1 MKYANLILPSHKLCF
16 VVALA
21 AGMIAVP
28 MPTMAEQAVQ
38 NIQQAGVVK
47 GQVTD
52 KNGDAVIGATVK
64 VKNAQTGTVT
74 DFNGNFSLSVQKA
87 GTLVVSYIGYLAK
100 EVAFNPGQ
108 TLNISI
114 EEDATALDEVV
125 VVGYGVQ
132 KKSDVTGSV
141 TSINKDRLS
150 KLPVTNVLQAVQGAA
165 AGVIN
170 KDRLSKLP
178 VTNVLQAVQGAAAG
192 VTISQGS
199 SIPGDA
205 PSALV
210 RGRNS
215 INAGT
220 GPYIVVDGIPISK
233 SGGSLNDINPSD
245 IESMEILKDA
255 SATAIYGTNGANGV
269 ILITTKHGKDG
280 KPSVSYNGYIGIE
293 DFAHK
298 MDFCNGSQI
307 TQRYKDYVA
316 QNPGET
322 MYNDFVKN
330 QNEAEAQAA
339 GRETD
344 WLYDM
349 VSQTG
354 IIQDHNVTVNGGA
367 EKIKYFISGDY
378 MSQKGVLK
386 GFNYKRYSL
395 RMNIDA
401 DVTDYLKIGTN
412 SYIVSHNRD
421 GGRVNFLMAEAMSP
435 YGKVY
440 EDNGSYCIYPMYT
453 ESLFFNPMRDVN
465 QDHERRQWN
474 INLNGYADIN
484 FGNIWK
490 PLDGLR
496 YKFNFGYSFVPRR
509 ENYYNGAEQN
519 DLNGYGYIF
528 NAETQ
533 SYTAENIL
541 TYAKDFGKHHFD
553 LTALYASSRK
563 KYHDNTAA
571 ASKFINDELLWHNLG
586 GGGTQTAKSYTD
598 LYTTV
603 SQMGRLNYSY
613 DSRYLFTFTV
623 RRDGSSVFGED
634 NKYGT
639 FPSVALGW
647 NIANEKFMEKTQ
659 GWLNN
664 LKLRLSYGKAGN
676 EAIGVYETLA
686 KMSNAA
692 ITMDGQSATALY
704 PSSRM
709 GNSGLGWETT
719 KTFNI
724 GIDFGLLNNRIN
736 GNIDFYTSTTT
747 DLLLQ
752 RNLPKIS
759 GYSNVYMNMGKTAN
773 KGLEVTINS
782 KNIVTKDF
790 TWGTNL
796 VWSWNKNEIKDLY
809 GDEKSDIG
817 NRWFIG
823 EPISV
828 IYDYEMVGI
837 WQKDEIERGDH
848 LKWDPQA
855 QPGDV
860 KLRDVNGDGKIDP
873 NDDKTIQ
880 GQTTPKWI
888 GGLTNTFTYKNLS
901 LSIFIQTVQGL
912 KRNNSLLAMASD
924 EMGRRNSTTEIGYWT
939 ESNPSNEYRS
949 LSKTSNRWGYGFPC
963 DASFTRI
970 KDITLSYQFP
980 AQITNALRISALT
993 VYASARNLA
1002 TFTSWKGWDPES
1014 DITQR
1019 GWGGYENNY
1028 PMTKS
1033 YVFGLNVTF

>member
-1 MKYANLILPSHKLCF
+1 MKYAKLTLPSKKLCF
-16 VVALA
+16 AMALA
-21 AGMIAVP
+21 AGIMAFP
-28 MPTMAEQAVQ
+28 LPTMAEQTIQ
-38 NIQQAGVVK
+38 NVQQAGVVK

-52 KNGDAVIGATVK
+52 KNGDGVIGATVK
-64 VKNAQTGTVT
+64 VKDAATGTVT
-74 DFNGNFSLSVQKA
+74 DFDGNFSLNVQKA
-87 GTLVVSYIGYLAK
+87 GTLVVSYIGYLTK

-108 TLNISI
+108 TLNITI
-114 EEDATALDEVV
+114 EEDATALEEVV

-141 TSINKDRLS
+141 TS
-150 KLPVTNVLQAVQGAA
+150 
-165 AGVIN
+165 IN

-233 SGGSLNDINPSD
+233 SGGSLNDINPGD

-269 ILITTKHGKDG
+269 ILITTKHGKEG
-280 KPSVSYNGYIGIE
+280 KPSVSYNGYIGFE
-293 DFAHK
+293 DFAK
-298 MDFCNGSQI
+298 KLDFCNGAQI

-330 QNEAEAQAA
+330 QNEAANQAA
-339 GRETD
+339 GIETD
-344 WLYDM
+344 WIYDM

-440 EDNGSYCIYPMYT
+440 EDDGSYCIYPMYT
-453 ESLFFNPMRDVN
+453 ESLFFNPMRDIN

-474 INLNGYADIN
+474 INLNAYADVD

-490 PLDGLR
+490 PLAGLR
-496 YKFNFGYSFVPRR
+496 YKFNFGYSFVPKR

-533 SYTAENIL
+533 SFTSENIL

-623 RRDGSSVFGED
+623 RRDGSSVFGAD

-647 NIANEKFMEKTQ
+647 NIANEKFMEKVE
-659 GWLNN
+659 WLNN

-692 ITMDGQSATALY
+692 LTMDGQSATALY

-709 GNSGLGWETT
+709 GNSSLGWETT

-724 GIDFGLLNNRIN
+724 GIDFGILNNRIN

-773 KGLEVTINS
+773 KGLEITINS

-963 DASFTRI
+963 DASYTRI
-970 KDITLSYQFP
+970 KDVTLSYQFP
-980 AQITNALRISALT
+980 AQITNMLHLSALT
-993 VYASARNLA
+993 IYASARNLA

>member
-1 MKYANLILPSHKLCF
+1 MKYAKLTLPSKKLCF
-16 VVALA
+16 VMALA
-21 AGMIAVP
+21 AGMVAFP
-28 MPTMAEQAVQ
+28 LPTMAEQAVQ
-38 NIQQAGVVK
+38 NVQQAGVVK

-64 VKNAQTGTVT
+64 VKDAQTGTVT

-87 GTLVVSYIGYLAK
+87 GSIVVSYIGYLTK
-100 EVAFNPGQ
+100 EVAFTPGQ
-108 TLNISI
+108 SLNITI

-141 TSINKDRLS
+141 TS
-150 KLPVTNVLQAVQGAA
+150 
-165 AGVIN
+165 IN

-233 SGGSLNDINPSD
+233 SGGSLNDINPGD

-280 KPSVSYNGYIGIE
+280 KPSVSYNGYIGFE
-293 DFAHK
+293 NFAKK
-298 MDFCNGSQI
+298 MDFCNGAQI

-322 MYNDFVKN
+322 MYNDYVKN
-330 QNEAEAQAA
+330 QNEADAQAA
-339 GRETD
+339 GKETD

-367 EKIKYFISGDY
+367 DKIKYFISGDY

-440 EDNGSYCIYPMYT
+440 EDDGSYCIYPMYT

-465 QDHERRQWN
+465 QDHERLQWN
-474 INLNGYADIN
+474 INLNAYADIN

-490 PLDGLR
+490 PLEGLS

-519 DLNGYGYIF
+519 DQNGYGYIF

-533 SYTAENIL
+533 SRTVENIL
-541 TYAKDFGKHHFD
+541 TYAKDIKKHHFD
-553 LTALYASSRK
+553 ITLLYASSRK
-563 KYHDNTAA
+563 KYHDNTATGA
-571 ASKFINDELLWHNLG
+571 KFINDELLWHNLG
-586 GGGTQTAKSYTD
+586 GGATQTAKSYTD
-598 LYTTV
+598 LYKTV

-623 RRDGSSVFGED
+623 RRDGSSVFGSD

-639 FPSVALGW
+639 FPSIALGW
-647 NIANEKFMEKTQ
+647 NIANEKFMEKVD
-659 GWLNN
+659 WLNN

-692 ITMDGQSATALY
+692 LTMDGQSATALY

-724 GIDFGLLNNRIN
+724 GIDFGILNNRIN

-759 GYSNVYMNMGKTAN
+759 GYSNVYMNMGETAN
-773 KGLEVTINS
+773 KGLEITINS

-790 TWGTNL
+790 TWGTSL

-809 GDEKSDIG
+809 GDKQDDLG

-828 IYDYEMVGI
+828 IYDYVMEGI

-848 LKWDPQA
+848 LNHDPQA

-860 KLRDVNGDGKIDP
+860 KLADLDGDGKITP
-873 NDDKTIQ
+873 EGDKKIQ

-888 GGLTNTFTYKNLS
+888 GGMTNTFTYKNLS

-912 KRNNSLLAMASD
+912 KRDNSLLAMASD

-939 ESNPSNEYRS
+939 ESNPTNEYRS
-949 LSKTSNRWGYGFPC
+949 LSKTSNRWGYGFPRS
-963 DASFTRI
+963 AAFTRI

-980 AQITNALRISALT
+980 AQICNMLHLNALT
-993 VYASARNLA
+993 VYASGRNLF
-1002 TFTSWKGWDPES
+1002 TFTDWKGWDPES

-1019 GWGGYENNY
+1019 GWRDYENNY

-1033 YVFGLNVTF
+1033 MVFGLNVTF

>member
-1 MKYANLILPSHKLCF
+1 MKYAKLTLPSKKLCF
-16 VVALA
+16 VMALA
-21 AGMIAVP
+21 AGMGSFP
-28 MPTMAEQAVQ
+28 LPTMAEQTVQ
-38 NIQQAGVVK
+38 NIQQTGVVK

-52 KNGDAVIGATVK
+52 KNGDPVIGATVK
-64 VKNAQTGTVT
+64 VKNAQAGTVT
-74 DFNGNFSLSVQKA
+74 DYDGNFVLNVHNP
-87 GTLVVSYIGYLAK
+87 GTLVITYIGYLTK
-100 EVAFNPGQ
+100 EVTFNLGQ
-108 TLNISI
+108 TLNITI

-141 TSINKDRLS
+141 TS
-150 KLPVTNVLQAVQGAA
+150 
-165 AGVIN
+165 IN

-233 SGGSLNDINPSD
+233 SGGSLNDINPAD

-280 KPSVSYNGYIGIE
+280 KPTVSYNGYVGFE
-293 DFAHK
+293 DFAKK
-298 MDFCNGSQI
+298 MDFCNGAQI

-322 MYNDFVKN
+322 MYNDYVKN
-330 QNEAEAQAA
+330 QNEAAAQAA
-339 GRETD
+339 GQETD
-344 WLYDM
+344 WIYDM

-367 EKIKYFISGDY
+367 ERIKYFISGDY

-386 GFNYKRYSL
+386 GFNYKRYSM
-395 RMNIDA
+395 RMNVDA
-401 DVTDYLKIGTN
+401 DVTNYLKIGTN

-435 YGKVY
+435 YGQVY
-440 EDNGSYCIYPMYT
+440 NEDGSYCIYPMYT

-474 INLNGYADIN
+474 INLNAYAEMD

-490 PLDGLR
+490 PLAGLR

-519 DLNGYGYIF
+519 DQNGYGYIF

-533 SYTAENIL
+533 SRTVENIL
-541 TYAKDFGKHHFD
+541 TYAKDIQKHHFD
-553 LTALYASSRK
+553 ITLLYASSRK
-563 KYHDNTAA
+563 KYHDNTATGA
-571 ASKFINDELLWHNLG
+571 KFINDELSWHNLG

-598 LYTTV
+598 LYKTV

-623 RRDGSSVFGED
+623 RRDGSSVFGDD
-634 NKYGT
+634 NKYGV

-659 GWLNN
+659 SWLNN

-686 KMSNAA
+686 KMSNNAL
-692 ITMDGQSATALY
+692 TMDGQSATALN

-724 GIDFGLLNNRIN
+724 GLDFGFLNNRIN

-790 TWGTNL
+790 TWGTSL

-809 GDEKSDIG
+809 GDQKDDLG

-823 EPISV
+823 QPISV
-828 IYDYEMVGI
+828 IYDYVMEGI
-837 WQKDEIERGDH
+837 WQKDEIDRGDH
-848 LKWDPQA
+848 LKQDPQA

-860 KLRDVNGDGKIDP
+860 KLADLDGDGKITP
-873 NDDKTIQ
+873 EGDKKIQ

-888 GGLTNTFTYKNLS
+888 GGLTNTFTYKNLT

-939 ESNPSNEYRS
+939 EANPSNEYRS
-949 LSKTSNRWGYGFPC
+949 LSKTSNRWGYGFPRS
-963 DASFTRI
+963 AAFTRV

-980 AQITNALRISALT
+980 AQICNMLHLNALT
-993 VYASARNLA
+993 VYASGRNLW

-1033 YVFGLNVTF
+1033 MVFGLNVTF

>member
-1 MKYANLILPSHKLCF
+1 MKYANLTLPSMKLCF
-16 VVALA
+16 AMALA
-21 AGMIAVP
+21 AGLTACP
-28 MPTMAEQAVQ
+28 LPTMAEQALLNV
-38 NIQQAGVVK
+38 QQAGVVK

-52 KNGDAVIGATVK
+52 KNGDPVIGATVK
-64 VKNAQTGTVT
+64 LKDAQTGTVT
-74 DFNGNFSLSVQKA
+74 DFNGNFSLNVQRA
-87 GTLVVSYIGYLAK
+87 GTLVVSYIGYLTK
-100 EVAFNPGQ
+100 EVSFTPGQ
-108 TLNISI
+108 SLSISI
-114 EEDATALDEVV
+114 EEDATALEEVV

-141 TSINKDRLS
+141 TS
-150 KLPVTNVLQAVQGAA
+150 
-165 AGVIN
+165 IN

-233 SGGSLNDINPSD
+233 SGGSLNDINPGD

-280 KPSVSYNGYIGIE
+280 KPSVSYNGYVGFE
-293 DFAHK
+293 NFAHK
-298 MDFCNGSQI
+298 MDYCNGAQI

-330 QNEAEAQAA
+330 QGEAAAQAA
-339 GRETD
+339 GQETD
-344 WLYDM
+344 WLYDL

-354 IIQDHNVTVNGGA
+354 IIHDHNVTVNGGA
-367 EKIKYFISGDY
+367 ERVKYFISGDY
-378 MSQKGVLK
+378 MDQKGVLK

-421 GGRVNFLMAEAMSP
+421 GGRVNFMMAEAMSP
-435 YGKVY
+435 YGQVY
-440 EDNGSYCIYPMYT
+440 NEDGSYCIYPMAS
-453 ESLFFNPMRDVN
+453 ENLFFNPMRDVN

-474 INLNGYADIN
+474 INLNAYADLD
-484 FGNIWK
+484 FGGIWK
-490 PLDGLR
+490 PLEGLH
-496 YKFNFGYSFVPRR
+496 YKFNFGYSFVPKR

-519 DLNGYGYIF
+519 ELNGYGYIF

-533 SYTAENIL
+533 SRTVENIVS
-541 TYAKDFGKHHFD
+541 YARDIRKHHFD
-553 LTALYASSRK
+553 ITLLYASSRK
-563 KYHDNTAA
+563 KYHDNTATGA
-571 ASKFINDELLWHNLG
+571 KFINDELLWHNLG
-586 GGGTQTAKSYTD
+586 GGATQTSKSYTD
-598 LYTTV
+598 LYKTV
-603 SQMGRLNYSY
+603 SQMGRLNYSF

-623 RRDGSSVFGED
+623 RRDGSSVFGSD

-639 FPSVALGW
+639 FPSVAIGW
-647 NIANEKFMEKTQ
+647 NIANEKFMEKAE
-659 GWLNN
+659 WLNN

-686 KMSNAA
+686 KMTNAA
-692 ITMDGQSATALY
+692 ITMDGASATALY

-724 GIDFGLLNNRIN
+724 GIDFGVLNNRIN

-752 RNLPKIS
+752 RNLPKVS

-773 KGLEVTINS
+773 KGLEITINS
-782 KNIVTKDF
+782 KNIVTKNF

-809 GDEKSDIG
+809 GDQQSDIG

-828 IYDYEMVGI
+828 IYDYEMEGI
-837 WQKDEIERGDH
+837 WQQSEIDAGLH
-848 LKWDPQA
+848 LKQDPQA
-855 QPGDV
+855 QAGDV
-860 KLRDVNGDGKIDP
+860 KLRDINGDGKIDP

-888 GGLTNTFTYKNLS
+888 GGMTNTFTYKNLT

-912 KRNNSLLAMASD
+912 KRNNSLLSTASD
-924 EMGRRNSTTEIGYWT
+924 EMGRRNSPTEVEYWSAT
-939 ESNPSNEYRS
+939 NPSNEFRS
-949 LSKTSNRWGYGFPC
+949 LSKTSNRWGYGFPR

-970 KDITLSYQFP
+970 KDVTLSYQFP
-980 AQITNALRISALT
+980 TQVTNALRISALT

-1002 TFTSWKGWDPES
+1002 TFTSWIGWDPEA
-1014 DITQR
+1014 DISGR
-1019 GWGGYENNY
+1019 GWSGYENNY

>member
-1 MKYANLILPSHKLCF
+1 MKYAKLTLPSKKLCF
-16 VVALA
+16 VMALA
-21 AGMIAVP
+21 AGMVAFP
-28 MPTMAEQAVQ
+28 LPTMAEQAVQ
-38 NIQQAGVVK
+38 NVQQAGVVK

-64 VKNAQTGTVT
+64 VKDAQTGTVT

-87 GTLVVSYIGYLAK
+87 GSIVVSYIGYLTK
-100 EVAFNPGQ
+100 EVAFTPGQ
-108 TLNISI
+108 SLNITI

-141 TSINKDRLS
+141 TS
-150 KLPVTNVLQAVQGAA
+150 
-165 AGVIN
+165 IN

-440 EDNGSYCIYPMYT
+440 EDDGSYCIYPMYT

-474 INLNGYADIN
+474 INLNAYADIN

-490 PLDGLR
+490 PLEGLS

-519 DLNGYGYIF
+519 DQNGYGYIF

-533 SYTAENIL
+533 SRTVENIL
-541 TYAKDFGKHHFD
+541 TYAKDIKKHHFD
-553 LTALYASSRK
+553 ITLLYASSRK
-563 KYHDNTAA
+563 KYHDNTATGA
-571 ASKFINDELLWHNLG
+571 KFINDELLWHNLG
-586 GGGTQTAKSYTD
+586 GGATQTAKSYTD
-598 LYTTV
+598 LYKTV

-623 RRDGSSVFGED
+623 RRDGSSVFGSD

-639 FPSVALGW
+639 FPSIALGW
-647 NIANEKFMEKTQ
+647 NIANEKFMEKVD
-659 GWLNN
+659 WLNN

-692 ITMDGQSATALY
+692 LTMDGQSATALY

-724 GIDFGLLNNRIN
+724 GIDFGILNNRIN
-736 GNIDFYTSTTT
+736 GNIDFYTSKTT

-759 GYSNVYMNMGKTAN
+759 GYSNVYMNMGETAN
-773 KGLEVTINS
+773 KGLEITINS

-790 TWGTNL
+790 TWGTSL

-809 GDEKSDIG
+809 GDKQDDLG

-828 IYDYEMVGI
+828 IYDYVMEGI

-848 LKWDPQA
+848 LNHDPQA

-860 KLRDVNGDGKIDP
+860 KLADLNGDGKITP
-873 NDDKTIQ
+873 EGDKKIQ

-888 GGLTNTFTYKNLS
+888 GGMTNTFTYKNLS

-912 KRNNSLLAMASD
+912 KRDNSLLAMASD

-939 ESNPSNEYRS
+939 ESNPTNEYRS
-949 LSKTSNRWGYGFPC
+949 LSKTSNRWGYGFPRS
-963 DASFTRI
+963 AAFTRI

-980 AQITNALRISALT
+980 AQICNMLHLNALT
-993 VYASARNLA
+993 VYASGRNLF
-1002 TFTSWKGWDPES
+1002 TFTDWKGWDPES

-1019 GWGGYENNY
+1019 GWRDYENNY

-1033 YVFGLNVTF
+1033 MVFGLNVTF

>member
-1 MKYANLILPSHKLCF
+1 MKNVHLSLPSKKLCF
-16 VVALA
+16 AMALA
-21 AGMIAVP
+21 AGIMAFP
-28 MPTMAEQAVQ
+28 LPTMAEQAVQ
-38 NIQQAGVVK
+38 NVQQTGVVK

-52 KNGDAVIGATVK
+52 KNGDGVIGATVK
-64 VKNAQTGTVT
+64 VKDAATGTVT
-74 DFNGNFSLSVQKA
+74 DYDGNFSLNVQKA
-87 GTLVVSYIGYLAK
+87 GTLVVSYIGYLTK
-100 EVAFNPGQ
+100 EVAFTPGQ

-165 AGVIN
+165 AGV
-170 KDRLSKLP
+170 
-178 VTNVLQAVQGAAAG
+178 
-192 VTISQGS
+192 TITQGS

-233 SGGSLNDINPSD
+233 SGGSLNDINPGD

-280 KPSVSYNGYIGIE
+280 KPSVSYNGYIGFE
-293 DFAHK
+293 NFAHK
-298 MDFCNGSQI
+298 MDYCNGAQI

-349 VSQTG
+349 ISQTG

-367 EKIKYFISGDY
+367 EKVKYFISGDY

-401 DVTDYLKIGTN
+401 DVTDYLRIGTN

-421 GGRVNFLMAEAMSP
+421 GGRVNFMMAEAMSP

-440 EDNGSYCIYPMYT
+440 EDDGSYCIYPMYT
-453 ESLFFNPMRDVN
+453 ESLFFNPMRDIN

-474 INLNGYADIN
+474 INLNAYAELN

-490 PLDGLR
+490 PLSGLT
-496 YKFNFGYSFVPRR
+496 YKFNFGYSFVPKR

-519 DLNGYGYIF
+519 DPNGYGYIF

-533 SYTAENIL
+533 SRTVENIL
-541 TYAKDFGKHHFD
+541 TYAKDIQKHHFD
-553 LTALYASSRK
+553 ITLLYASSRK
-563 KYHDNTAA
+563 KYHDNTATGA
-571 ASKFINDELLWHNLG
+571 KFINDELLWHNLG

-598 LYTTV
+598 LYKTV

-623 RRDGSSVFGED
+623 RRDGSSVFGSD

-639 FPSVALGW
+639 FPSIALGW
-647 NIANEKFMEKTQ
+647 NIANEKFMEKAD
-659 GWLNN
+659 WLNN

-692 ITMDGQSATALY
+692 LTMDGQSNTALY

-724 GIDFGLLNNRIN
+724 GIDFGFLNNRIN

-752 RNLPKIS
+752 RNLPKVS

-773 KGLEVTINS
+773 KGLEITINS

-837 WQKDEIERGDH
+837 WQKEEIDRGDH

-912 KRNNSLLAMASD
+912 KRNNSLLGTASD
-924 EMGRRNSTTEIGYWT
+924 EMGRRNSPTEIGYWS
-939 ESNPSNEYRS
+939 ESNPSNEFRS

-970 KDITLSYQFP
+970 KDVTLSYQFP
-980 AQITNALRISALT
+980 AQIINALRISALT

-1002 TFTSWKGWDPES
+1002 TFTSWKGWDPEA

>member
-1 MKYANLILPSHKLCF
+1 MKYAKLTLPTRKLCF
-16 VVALA
+16 VMALA
-21 AGMIAVP
+21 AGMVAFP
-28 MPTMAEQAVQ
+28 LPTMAEQAVQ
-38 NIQQAGVVK
+38 DVQQAGVVK

-52 KNGDAVIGATVK
+52 KNGEGVIGATVK
-64 VKNAQTGTVT
+64 VKDAATGTVT
-74 DFNGNFSLSVQKA
+74 DYDGNFTLNVQKA
-87 GTLVVSYIGYLAK
+87 GTLVVSYIGYLTK
-100 EVAFNPGQ
+100 EVAFTPDQ

-141 TSINKDRLS
+141 TSINKE
-150 KLPVTNVLQAVQGAA
+150 
-165 AGVIN
+165 
-170 KDRLSKLP
+170 RLSKLP

-220 GPYIVVDGIPISK
+220 GPYIVVDGVPISK
-233 SGGSLNDINPSD
+233 SGGSLNDINPGD

-280 KPSVSYNGYIGIE
+280 KPSVSYNGYLGVE

-298 MDFCNGSQI
+298 MDYCNGAQI

-401 DVTDYLKIGTN
+401 DVTDYLRIGTN

-421 GGRVNFLMAEAMSP
+421 GGRVNFMMAEAMSP

-440 EDNGSYCIYPMYT
+440 EDDGSYCIYPMYT
-453 ESLFFNPMRDVN
+453 ESLFFNPLRDIN

-474 INLNGYADIN
+474 INLNAYAELN

-490 PLDGLR
+490 PLTGLT
-496 YKFNFGYSFVPRR
+496 YKFNFGYSFVPKR

-519 DLNGYGYIF
+519 DPNGYGYIF

-533 SYTAENIL
+533 SRTVENIL
-541 TYAKDFGKHHFD
+541 TYAKDIQKHHFD
-553 LTALYASSRK
+553 ITLLYASSRK
-563 KYHDNTAA
+563 KYHDNTATGA
-571 ASKFINDELLWHNLG
+571 KFINDELLWHNLG

-623 RRDGSSVFGED
+623 RRDGSSVFGSD

-647 NIANEKFMEKTQ
+647 NIANEKFMEKAD
-659 GWLNN
+659 WLNN

-692 ITMDGQSATALY
+692 LTMDGQSATALY

-724 GIDFGLLNNRIN
+724 GIDFGFLNNRIN

-773 KGLEVTINS
+773 KGLEITINS

-817 NRWFIG
+817 NHWFIG

-912 KRNNSLLAMASD
+912 KRNNSLLGTASD
-924 EMGRRNSTTEIGYWT
+924 EMGRRNSPTEIGYWS
-939 ESNPSNEYRS
+939 ESNPSNEFRS

-970 KDITLSYQFP
+970 KDVTLSYQFP
-980 AQITNALRISALT
+980 AQIVNALHISALT

-1002 TFTSWKGWDPES
+1002 TFTSWKGWDPEA

>member
-1 MKYANLILPSHKLCF
+1 
-16 VVALA
+16 
-21 AGMIAVP
+21 
-28 MPTMAEQAVQ
+28 
-38 NIQQAGVVK
+38 
-47 GQVTD
+47 
-52 KNGDAVIGATVK
+52 
-64 VKNAQTGTVT
+64 
-74 DFNGNFSLSVQKA
+74 VQKA
-87 GTLVVSYIGYLAK
+87 GTLVVSYNGYLTK
-100 EVAFNPGQ
+100 EIAFTPGQ
-108 TLNISI
+108 TLNITI
-114 EEDATALDEVV
+114 EEDATAHDEVV

-141 TSINKDRLS
+141 TS
-150 KLPVTNVLQAVQGAA
+150 
-165 AGVIN
+165 IN

-233 SGGSLNDINPSD
+233 SGGSLNDINPGD

-269 ILITTKHGKDG
+269 ILITTKHGKEG
-280 KPSVSYNGYIGIE
+280 KPSVSYNGYIGFE
-293 DFAHK
+293 NFAHK
-298 MDFCNGSQI
+298 MDYCNGAQI

-401 DVTDYLKIGTN
+401 DVTNYLKIGTN

-421 GGRVNFLMAEAMSP
+421 GGRVNFMMAEAMSP

-440 EDNGSYCIYPMYT
+440 EDDGSYCIYPMYT
-453 ESLFFNPMRDVN
+453 ESLFFNPMRDIN

-474 INLNGYADIN
+474 INLNAYAELN

-490 PLDGLR
+490 PLTGLT
-496 YKFNFGYSFVPRR
+496 YKFNFGYSFVPKR

-519 DLNGYGYIF
+519 DPNGYGYIF

-533 SYTAENIL
+533 SRTVENIL
-541 TYAKDFGKHHFD
+541 TYAKDIQKHHFD
-553 LTALYASSRK
+553 ITLLYASSRK
-563 KYHDNTAA
+563 KYHDNTATGA
-571 ASKFINDELLWHNLG
+571 KFINDELLWHNLG

-598 LYTTV
+598 LYKTV

-623 RRDGSSVFGED
+623 RRDGSSVFGAD

-639 FPSVALGW
+639 FPSIALGW
-647 NIANEKFMEKTQ
+647 NIANEKFMEKAD
-659 GWLNN
+659 WLNN

-692 ITMDGQSATALY
+692 LTMDGQSATALY

-724 GIDFGLLNNRIN
+724 GIDFGFLNNRIN

-752 RNLPKIS
+752 RNLPKVS

-773 KGLEVTINS
+773 KGLEITINS

-848 LKWDPQA
+848 LNWDPQA

-912 KRNNSLLAMASD
+912 KRNNSLLGTASD
-924 EMGRRNSTTEIGYWT
+924 EMGRRNSPTEIGYWS
-939 ESNPSNEYRS
+939 ESNPSNEFRS

-970 KDITLSYQFP
+970 KDVTLSYQFP
-980 AQITNALRISALT
+980 AQIINALRISALT

-1002 TFTSWKGWDPES
+1002 TFTSWKGWDPEA

>member
-1 MKYANLILPSHKLCF
+1 MKLCF
-16 VVALA
+16 AMALA
-21 AGMIAVP
+21 GGIMAFP
-28 MPTMAEQAVQ
+28 LPTMAEQAVQ
-38 NIQQAGVVK
+38 NVQQAGVVK

-52 KNGDAVIGATVK
+52 KNGDGVIGATVK
-64 VKNAQTGTVT
+64 VKDAQAGTVT
-74 DFNGNFSLSVQKA
+74 DYNGNFSLNVQKA
-87 GTLVVSYIGYLAK
+87 GTLVVSYIGYLTK
-100 EVAFNPGQ
+100 EIAFTPGQ
-108 TLNISI
+108 TLNITI

-141 TSINKDRLS
+141 TS
-150 KLPVTNVLQAVQGAA
+150 
-165 AGVIN
+165 IN

-233 SGGSLNDINPSD
+233 SGGSLNDINPGD

-269 ILITTKHGKDG
+269 ILITTKHGKEG
-280 KPSVSYNGYIGIE
+280 KPSVSYNGYIGFE
-293 DFAHK
+293 NFAHK
-298 MDFCNGSQI
+298 MDYCNGAQI

-401 DVTDYLKIGTN
+401 DVTNYLKIGTN

-421 GGRVNFLMAEAMSP
+421 GGRVNFMMAEAMSP

-440 EDNGSYCIYPMYT
+440 EDDGSYCIYPMYT
-453 ESLFFNPMRDVN
+453 ESLFFNPMRDIN

-474 INLNGYADIN
+474 INLNAYAELN

-490 PLDGLR
+490 PLTGLT
-496 YKFNFGYSFVPRR
+496 YKFNFGYSFVPKR

-519 DLNGYGYIF
+519 DPNGYGYIF

-533 SYTAENIL
+533 SRTVENIL
-541 TYAKDFGKHHFD
+541 TYAKDIKKHHFD
-553 LTALYASSRK
+553 ITLLYASSRK
-563 KYHDNTAA
+563 KYHDNTATGA
-571 ASKFINDELLWHNLG
+571 KFINDELLWHNLG

-598 LYTTV
+598 LYKTV

-623 RRDGSSVFGED
+623 RRDGSSVFGAD

-639 FPSVALGW
+639 FPSIALGW
-647 NIANEKFMEKTQ
+647 NIANEKFMEKAD
-659 GWLNN
+659 WLNN

-692 ITMDGQSATALY
+692 LTMDGH
-704 PSSRM
+704 
-709 GNSGLGWETT
+709 GLGWETT

-724 GIDFGLLNNRIN
+724 GIDFGFLNNRIN

-752 RNLPKIS
+752 RNLPKVS

-773 KGLEVTINS
+773 KGLEITINS

-848 LKWDPQA
+848 LNWDPQA

-912 KRNNSLLAMASD
+912 KRNNSLLGTASD
-924 EMGRRNSTTEIGYWT
+924 EMGRRNSPTEIGYWS
-939 ESNPSNEYRS
+939 ESNPSNEFRS

-970 KDITLSYQFP
+970 KDVTLSYQFP
-980 AQITNALRISALT
+980 AQIINALRISALT

-1002 TFTSWKGWDPES
+1002 TFTSWKGWDPEA

>member
-1 MKYANLILPSHKLCF
+1 MKYAKLTLPTRKLCF
-16 VVALA
+16 VMALA
-21 AGMIAVP
+21 AGMVAFP
-28 MPTMAEQAVQ
+28 LPTMAEQAVQ
-38 NIQQAGVVK
+38 DVQQAGVVK

-52 KNGDAVIGATVK
+52 KNGEGVIGATVK
-64 VKNAQTGTVT
+64 VKDAATGTVT
-74 DFNGNFSLSVQKA
+74 DFDGNFTLNVNGA
-87 GTLVVSYIGYLAK
+87 GTLVVSYIGYLTK
-100 EVAFNPGQ
+100 EVPFTVGQ

-141 TSINKDRLS
+141 TSINKE
-150 KLPVTNVLQAVQGAA
+150 
-165 AGVIN
+165 
-170 KDRLSKLP
+170 RLSKLP

-192 VTISQGS
+192 VTITQGS

-220 GPYIVVDGIPISK
+220 GPYIVVDGVPISK
-233 SGGSLNDINPSD
+233 SGGSLNDINPGD

-280 KPSVSYNGYIGIE
+280 KPSVSYNGYLGIE

-298 MDFCNGSQI
+298 MDFCNGAQI

-367 EKIKYFISGDY
+367 DNIKYFISGDY

-401 DVTDYLKIGTN
+401 DVTDYLRIGTN

-421 GGRVNFLMAEAMSP
+421 GGRVNFMMAEAMSP

-440 EDNGSYCIYPMYT
+440 EDDGSYCIYPMYT
-453 ESLFFNPMRDVN
+453 ESLFFNPMRDIN

-474 INLNGYADIN
+474 INLNAYAELN

-490 PLDGLR
+490 PLTGLT
-496 YKFNFGYSFVPRR
+496 YKFNFGYSFVPKR

-519 DLNGYGYIF
+519 DPNGYGYIF

-533 SYTAENIL
+533 SRTVENIL
-541 TYAKDFGKHHFD
+541 TYAKDIQKHHFD
-553 LTALYASSRK
+553 ITLLYASSRK
-563 KYHDNTAA
+563 KYHDNTATGA
-571 ASKFINDELLWHNLG
+571 KFINDELLWHNLG

-623 RRDGSSVFGED
+623 RRDGSSVFGAD

-639 FPSVALGW
+639 FPSIALGW
-647 NIANEKFMEKTQ
+647 NIANEKFMEKAD
-659 GWLNN
+659 WLNN

-692 ITMDGQSATALY
+692 LTMDGQSATALY

-724 GIDFGLLNNRIN
+724 GIDFGFLNNRIN

-752 RNLPKIS
+752 RNLPKVS

-773 KGLEVTINS
+773 KGLEITINS

-912 KRNNSLLAMASD
+912 KRNNSLLGTASD
-924 EMGRRNSTTEIGYWT
+924 EMGRRNSPTEIGYWS
-939 ESNPSNEYRS
+939 ESNPSNEFRS

-970 KDITLSYQFP
+970 KDVTLSYQFP
-980 AQITNALRISALT
+980 AQIINALRISALT

-1002 TFTSWKGWDPES
+1002 TFTSWKGWDPEA

>member
-1 MKYANLILPSHKLCF
+1 MKLCF
-16 VVALA
+16 AMALA
-21 AGMIAVP
+21 AGIMAFP
-28 MPTMAEQAVQ
+28 LPTMAEQAVQ
-38 NIQQAGVVK
+38 NVQQAGVVK

-52 KNGDAVIGATVK
+52 KNGDGVIGATVK
-64 VKNAQTGTVT
+64 VKDAQAGTVT
-74 DFNGNFSLSVQKA
+74 DYNGNFSLNVQKA
-87 GTLVVSYIGYLAK
+87 GTLVVSYIGYLTK
-100 EVAFNPGQ
+100 EIAFTPGQ
-108 TLNISI
+108 TLNITI

-141 TSINKDRLS
+141 TS
-150 KLPVTNVLQAVQGAA
+150 
-165 AGVIN
+165 IN

-233 SGGSLNDINPSD
+233 SGGSLNDINPGD

-269 ILITTKHGKDG
+269 ILITTKHGKEG
-280 KPSVSYNGYIGIE
+280 KPSVSYNGYIGFE
-293 DFAHK
+293 NFAHK
-298 MDFCNGSQI
+298 MDYCNGAQI

-401 DVTDYLKIGTN
+401 DVTNYLKIGTN

-421 GGRVNFLMAEAMSP
+421 GGRVNFMMAEAMSP

-440 EDNGSYCIYPMYT
+440 EDDGSYCIYPMYT
-453 ESLFFNPMRDVN
+453 ESLFFNPMRDIN

-474 INLNGYADIN
+474 INLNAYAELN

-490 PLDGLR
+490 PLTGLT
-496 YKFNFGYSFVPRR
+496 YKFNFGYSFVPKR

-519 DLNGYGYIF
+519 DPNGYGYIF

-533 SYTAENIL
+533 SRTVENIL
-541 TYAKDFGKHHFD
+541 TYAKDIQKHHFD
-553 LTALYASSRK
+553 ITLLYASSRK
-563 KYHDNTAA
+563 KYHDNTATGA
-571 ASKFINDELLWHNLG
+571 KFINDELLWHNLG

-598 LYTTV
+598 LYKTV

-623 RRDGSSVFGED
+623 RRDGSSVFGAD

-639 FPSVALGW
+639 FPSIALGW
-647 NIANEKFMEKTQ
+647 NIANEKFMEKAD
-659 GWLNN
+659 WLNN

-692 ITMDGQSATALY
+692 LTMDGQSATALY

-724 GIDFGLLNNRIN
+724 GIDFGFLNNRIN

-773 KGLEVTINS
+773 KGLEITINS

-912 KRNNSLLAMASD
+912 KRNNSLLGTASD
-924 EMGRRNSTTEIGYWT
+924 EMGRRNSPTEIGYWS
-939 ESNPSNEYRS
+939 ESNPSNEFRS

-970 KDITLSYQFP
+970 KDVTLSYQFP
-980 AQITNALRISALT
+980 AQIINALRISALT

-1002 TFTSWKGWDPES
+1002 TFTSWKGWDPEA

>member
-1 MKYANLILPSHKLCF
+1 MYAKLTLPTRKLCF
-16 VVALA
+16 VMALA
-21 AGMIAVP
+21 AGMMAFP
-28 MPTMAEQAVQ
+28 LPTMAEQAVQ
-38 NIQQAGVVK
+38 NVQQAGVVK

-52 KNGDAVIGATVK
+52 KNGEGVIGATVK
-64 VKNAQTGTVT
+64 VKNAQAGTVT
-74 DFNGNFSLSVQKA
+74 DFDGNFTLNVQSA
-87 GTLVVSYIGYLAK
+87 GTLVVSYIGYLTK
-100 EVAFNPGQ
+100 EVPFTVGQ
-108 TLNISI
+108 TLNISM
-114 EEDATALDEVV
+114 EEDATALEEVV

-141 TSINKDRLS
+141 TSINKE
-150 KLPVTNVLQAVQGAA
+150 
-165 AGVIN
+165 
-170 KDRLSKLP
+170 RLSKLP

-192 VTISQGS
+192 VTITQGS

-233 SGGSLNDINPSD
+233 SGGSLNDINPND

-280 KPSVSYNGYIGIE
+280 KPNISYNGYLGIE
-293 DFAHK
+293 DFAK
-298 MDFCNGSQI
+298 KLDFCNGAEI

-316 QNPGET
+316 QNAGET
-322 MYNDFVKN
+322 MYNDYVKN
-330 QNEAEAQAA
+330 ANEAAAQAA
-339 GRETD
+339 GQETD

-354 IIQDHNVTVNGGA
+354 IIQDHNVTINGGA
-367 EKIKYFISGDY
+367 DRVKYFISGDY
-378 MSQKGVLK
+378 MKQKGVLK
-386 GFNYKRYSL
+386 GFNYQRYSL

-435 YGKVY
+435 YGQVY
-440 EDNGSYCIYPMYT
+440 DEDGSYCQYPMYSET
-453 ESLFFNPMRDVN
+453 LFFNPMQYID

-490 PLDGLR
+490 PLEGLH
-496 YKFNFGYSFVPRR
+496 YKFNFGYSFVPKR
-509 ENYYNGAEQN
+509 ENYYNGEAQFN
-519 DLNGYGYIF
+519 NAGGYGYIK
-528 NAETQ
+528 NEETQ
-533 SYTAENIL
+533 SYTSENIL
-541 TYAKDFGKHHFD
+541 SYAKDLGKNHFD
-553 LTALYASSRK
+553 VTLLYASSRK
-563 KYHDNTAA
+563 KYHRNEATG
-571 ASKFINDELLWHNLG
+571 SKFINDELLWHNLG
-586 GGGTQTAKSYTD
+586 GGSTQTSGSYSD

-623 RRDGSSVFGED
+623 RRDGSSVFGDD
-634 NKYGT
+634 NKYGV

-647 NIANEKFMEKTQ
+647 NITNEKFMEKVD
-659 GWLNN
+659 WLNN

-686 KMSNAA
+686 KMSNSA
-692 ITMDGQSATALY
+692 IAMDGATATALY

-724 GIDFGLLNNRIN
+724 GIDFGILNNRIN
-736 GNIDFYTSTTT
+736 GNIDFYKSTTT

-773 KGLEVTINS
+773 TGLEITINS

-790 TWGTNL
+790 TWGTSL

-809 GDEKSDIG
+809 GDEKDDIG
-817 NRWFIG
+817 NGWFIG

-828 IYDYEMVGI
+828 IYDYEMEGI
-837 WQKDEIERGDH
+837 WQEDEIAAGKH
-848 LKWDPQA
+848 LNQDPQA
-855 QPGDV
+855 QAGDV
-860 KLRDVNGDGKIDP
+860 KLKDINGDGKIDP
-873 NDDKTIQ
+873 NDDKVIQ
-880 GQTTPKWI
+880 GQTTPKWTA
-888 GGLTNTFTYKNLS
+888 GLTNTFSYKGFT
-901 LSIFIQTVQGL
+901 LSIFIQTAQGH
-912 KRNNSLLAMASD
+912 KRSNSLLRMAAD
-924 EMGRRNSTTEIGYWT
+924 EQGRRNSTTEVGYWT
-939 ESNPSNEYRS
+939 PENKSNEYRS
-949 LSKTSNRWGYGFPC
+949 LSKTSNRWGYTFPR
-963 DASFTRI
+963 DASYTRI
-970 KDITLSYQFP
+970 KDVTLSYTFP
-980 AQITNALRISALT
+980 TQITNLLHLSSLT
-993 VYASARNLA
+993 AYVSGRNLY
-1002 TFTSWKGWDPES
+1002 TFTDWKGWDPEA

-1019 GWGGYENNY
+1019 GWSGYENNY

-1033 YVFGLNVTF
+1033 FVFGLNVTF

>member
-1 MKYANLILPSHKLCF
+1 MKYANLILPSRKLCF

-141 TSINKDRLS
+141 TS
-150 KLPVTNVLQAVQGAA
+150 
-165 AGVIN
+165 IN

-401 DVTDYLKIGTN
+401 DVTNYLKIGTN

-421 GGRVNFLMAEAMSP
+421 GGRVNFMMAEAMSP

-440 EDNGSYCIYPMYT
+440 EDDGSYCIYPMYT
-453 ESLFFNPMRDVN
+453 ESLFFNPMRDIN

-474 INLNGYADIN
+474 INLNAYAELN

-490 PLDGLR
+490 PLTGLT
-496 YKFNFGYSFVPRR
+496 YKFNFGYSFVPKR

-519 DLNGYGYIF
+519 DPNGYGYIF

-533 SYTAENIL
+533 SRTVENIL
-541 TYAKDFGKHHFD
+541 TYAKDIQKHHFD
-553 LTALYASSRK
+553 ITLLYASSRK
-563 KYHDNTAA
+563 KYHDNTATGA
-571 ASKFINDELLWHNLG
+571 KFINDELLWHNLG

-598 LYTTV
+598 LYKTV

-623 RRDGSSVFGED
+623 RRDGSSVFGAD

-639 FPSVALGW
+639 FPSIALGW
-647 NIANEKFMEKTQ
+647 NIANEKFMEKAD
-659 GWLNN
+659 WLNN

-692 ITMDGQSATALY
+692 LTMDGQSATALY

-724 GIDFGLLNNRIN
+724 GIDFGFLNNRIN

-752 RNLPKIS
+752 RNLPKVS

-773 KGLEVTINS
+773 KGLEITINS

>member
-1 MKYANLILPSHKLCF
+1 MKYVHLTLPSMKLCF
-16 VVALA
+16 AMALA
-21 AGMIAVP
+21 GGIMAFP
-28 MPTMAEQAVQ
+28 LPTMAEQAVQ
-38 NIQQAGVVK
+38 NVQQAGVVK

-52 KNGDAVIGATVK
+52 KNGDGVIGATVK
-64 VKNAQTGTVT
+64 VKDAQAGTVT
-74 DFNGNFSLSVQKA
+74 DYNGNFSLNVQKA
-87 GTLVVSYIGYLAK
+87 GTLVVSYIGYLTK
-100 EVAFNPGQ
+100 EIAFTPGQ
-108 TLNISI
+108 TLNITI

-141 TSINKDRLS
+141 TS
-150 KLPVTNVLQAVQGAA
+150 
-165 AGVIN
+165 IN

-233 SGGSLNDINPSD
+233 SGGSLNDINPGD

-269 ILITTKHGKDG
+269 ILITTKHGKEG
-280 KPSVSYNGYIGIE
+280 KPSVSYNGYVGFE
-293 DFAHK
+293 TFAHK
-298 MDFCNGSQI
+298 MDFCDGQQI

-330 QNEAEAQAA
+330 QNEADAQAA
-339 GRETD
+339 GHETD

-354 IIQDHNVTVNGGA
+354 IIHDHNVTVNGGA

-386 GFNYKRYSL
+386 GFNYKRYSM

-401 DVTDYLKIGTN
+401 DVTDYLRIGTN

-421 GGRVNFLMAEAMSP
+421 GGRVNFMMAEAMSP

-440 EDNGSYCIYPMYT
+440 EDDGSYCIYPMYT
-453 ESLFFNPMRDVN
+453 ESLFFNPMRDIN

-474 INLNGYADIN
+474 INLNAYAELN

-490 PLDGLR
+490 PLTGLT
-496 YKFNFGYSFVPRR
+496 YKFNFGYSFVPKR

-519 DLNGYGYIF
+519 DPNGYGYIF

-533 SYTAENIL
+533 SRTVENIL
-541 TYAKDFGKHHFD
+541 TYAKDIQKHHFD
-553 LTALYASSRK
+553 ITLLYASSRK
-563 KYHDNTAA
+563 KYHDNTATGA
-571 ASKFINDELLWHNLG
+571 KFINDELLWHNLG

-598 LYTTV
+598 LYKTV

-623 RRDGSSVFGED
+623 RRDGSSVFGAD

-647 NIANEKFMEKTQ
+647 NIANEKFMEKAD
-659 GWLNN
+659 WLNN

-692 ITMDGQSATALY
+692 LTMDGQSATALY

-724 GIDFGLLNNRIN
+724 GIDFGFLNNRIN

-752 RNLPKIS
+752 RNLPKVS

-773 KGLEVTINS
+773 KGLEITINS

-837 WQKDEIERGDH
+837 WQKDEIDRGDH
-848 LKWDPQA
+848 LNWDPQA

-912 KRNNSLLAMASD
+912 KRNNSLLGTASD
-924 EMGRRNSTTEIGYWT
+924 EMGRRNSTTEVGYWT
-939 ESNPSNEYRS
+939 ESNPSNEFRS

-970 KDITLSYQFP
+970 KDVTLSYQFP

-1002 TFTSWKGWDPES
+1002 TFTSWKGWDPEA

>member
-1 MKYANLILPSHKLCF
+1 MKYAKLTLPSKKLCF
-16 VVALA
+16 VMALA
-21 AGMIAVP
+21 AGMVAFP
-28 MPTMAEQAVQ
+28 LPTMAEQAVQ
-38 NIQQAGVVK
+38 NVQQAGVVK

-64 VKNAQTGTVT
+64 VKDAQTGTVT

-87 GTLVVSYIGYLAK
+87 GSIVVSYIGYLTK
-100 EVAFNPGQ
+100 EVAFTPGQ
-108 TLNISI
+108 SLNITI

-141 TSINKDRLS
+141 TS
-150 KLPVTNVLQAVQGAA
+150 
-165 AGVIN
+165 IN

-233 SGGSLNDINPSD
+233 SGGSLNDINPGD

-280 KPSVSYNGYIGIE
+280 KPSVSYNGYIGFE
-293 DFAHK
+293 NFAKK
-298 MDFCNGSQI
+298 MDFCNGAQI

-322 MYNDFVKN
+322 MYNDYVKN
-330 QNEAEAQAA
+330 QNEADAQAA
-339 GRETD
+339 GKETD

-367 EKIKYFISGDY
+367 DKIKYFISGDY

-440 EDNGSYCIYPMYT
+440 EDDGSYCIYPMYT

-474 INLNGYADIN
+474 INLNAYADIN

-490 PLDGLR
+490 PLEGLS

-519 DLNGYGYIF
+519 DQNGYGYIF

-533 SYTAENIL
+533 SRTVENIL
-541 TYAKDFGKHHFD
+541 TYAKDIKKHHFD
-553 LTALYASSRK
+553 ITLLYASSRK
-563 KYHDNTAA
+563 KYHDNTATGA
-571 ASKFINDELLWHNLG
+571 KFINDELLWHNLG
-586 GGGTQTAKSYTD
+586 GGATQTAKSYTD
-598 LYTTV
+598 LYKTV

-623 RRDGSSVFGED
+623 RRDGSSVFGSD

-639 FPSVALGW
+639 FPSIALGW
-647 NIANEKFMEKTQ
+647 NIANEKFMEKVD
-659 GWLNN
+659 WLNN

-692 ITMDGQSATALY
+692 LTMDGQSATALY

-724 GIDFGLLNNRIN
+724 GIDFGILNNRIN
-736 GNIDFYTSTTT
+736 GNIDFYTSKTT

-759 GYSNVYMNMGKTAN
+759 GYSNVYMNMGETAN
-773 KGLEVTINS
+773 KGLEITINS

-790 TWGTNL
+790 TWGTSL

-809 GDEKSDIG
+809 GDKQDDLG

-828 IYDYEMVGI
+828 IYDYVMEGI

-848 LKWDPQA
+848 LNHDPQA

-860 KLRDVNGDGKIDP
+860 KLADLNGDGKITP
-873 NDDKTIQ
+873 EDDKKIQ

-888 GGLTNTFTYKNLS
+888 GGMTNTFTYKNLS

-912 KRNNSLLAMASD
+912 KRDNSLLAMASD

-939 ESNPSNEYRS
+939 ESNPTNEYRS
-949 LSKTSNRWGYGFPC
+949 LSKTSNRWGYGFPRS
-963 DASFTRI
+963 AAFTRI

-980 AQITNALRISALT
+980 AQICNMLHLNALT
-993 VYASARNLA
+993 VYASGRNLF
-1002 TFTSWKGWDPES
+1002 TFTDWKGWDPES

-1033 YVFGLNVTF
+1033 MVFGLNVTF

>member
-1 MKYANLILPSHKLCF
+1 M
-16 VVALA
+16 ALA
-21 AGMIAVP
+21 AGIMAFP
-28 MPTMAEQAVQ
+28 LPTKAEQAVQ
-38 NIQQAGVVK
+38 NVQQAGVVK

-52 KNGDAVIGATVK
+52 KNGDGVIGATVK
-64 VKNAQTGTVT
+64 VKDAVSGTVT
-74 DFNGNFSLSVQKA
+74 DFDGNFSLNVQKA
-87 GTLVVSYIGYLAK
+87 GTLVISYIGYLTK
-100 EVAFNPGQ
+100 EVAFTPGQ
-108 TLNISI
+108 TLDITI

-165 AGVIN
+165 AGV
-170 KDRLSKLP
+170 
-178 VTNVLQAVQGAAAG
+178 
-192 VTISQGS
+192 TITQGS

-233 SGGSLNDINPSD
+233 SGGSLNDINPGD

-280 KPSVSYNGYIGIE
+280 KPSVSYNGYIGFE
-293 DFAHK
+293 NFAHK
-298 MDFCNGSQI
+298 MDYCNGAQI

-349 VSQTG
+349 ISQTG

-367 EKIKYFISGDY
+367 EKVKYFISGDY

-401 DVTDYLKIGTN
+401 DVTDYLRIGTN

-421 GGRVNFLMAEAMSP
+421 GGRVNFMMAEAMSP

-440 EDNGSYCIYPMYT
+440 EDDGSYCIYPMYT
-453 ESLFFNPMRDVN
+453 ESLFFNPMRDIN

-474 INLNGYADIN
+474 INLNAYAELN

-490 PLDGLR
+490 PLSGLT
-496 YKFNFGYSFVPRR
+496 YKFNFGYSFVPKR

-519 DLNGYGYIF
+519 DPNGYGYIF

-533 SYTAENIL
+533 SRTVENIL
-541 TYAKDFGKHHFD
+541 TYAKDIQKHHFD
-553 LTALYASSRK
+553 ITLLYASSRK
-563 KYHDNTAA
+563 KYHDNTATGA
-571 ASKFINDELLWHNLG
+571 KFINDELLWHNLG

-598 LYTTV
+598 LYKTV

-623 RRDGSSVFGED
+623 RRDGSSVFGSD

-639 FPSVALGW
+639 FPSIALGW
-647 NIANEKFMEKTQ
+647 NIANEKFMEKAD
-659 GWLNN
+659 WLNN

-692 ITMDGQSATALY
+692 LTMDGQSNTALY

-724 GIDFGLLNNRIN
+724 GIDFGFLNNRIN

-759 GYSNVYMNMGKTAN
+759 GFSNVYMNMGKTAN
-773 KGLEVTINS
+773 KGLEITINS

-837 WQKDEIERGDH
+837 WQKEEIDRGDH

-912 KRNNSLLAMASD
+912 KRNNSLLGTASD
-924 EMGRRNSTTEIGYWT
+924 EMGRRNSPTEIGYWS
-939 ESNPSNEYRS
+939 ESNPSNEFRS

-970 KDITLSYQFP
+970 KDVTLSYQFP
-980 AQITNALRISALT
+980 AQIINALRISALT

-1002 TFTSWKGWDPES
+1002 TFTSWKGWDPEA

>member
-1 MKYANLILPSHKLCF
+1 MKYAKLTLPSKKLCF
-16 VVALA
+16 AMALA
-21 AGMIAVP
+21 AGMVAFP
-28 MPTMAEQAVQ
+28 LPTMAEQAVQ
-38 NIQQAGVVK
+38 NVQQAGVVK

-64 VKNAQTGTVT
+64 VKDAQTGTVT

-87 GTLVVSYIGYLAK
+87 GTIVVSYIGYLTK
-100 EVAFNPGQ
+100 EVAFTPGQ
-108 TLNISI
+108 SLNITI

-141 TSINKDRLS
+141 TS
-150 KLPVTNVLQAVQGAA
+150 
-165 AGVIN
+165 IN

-233 SGGSLNDINPSD
+233 SGGSLNDINPGD

-280 KPSVSYNGYIGIE
+280 KPSVSYNGYIGFE
-293 DFAHK
+293 DFAKK
-298 MDFCNGSQI
+298 MDFCNGAQI

-322 MYNDFVKN
+322 MYNDYVKN
-330 QNEAEAQAA
+330 QNEADAQAA
-339 GRETD
+339 GKETD

-440 EDNGSYCIYPMYT
+440 EDDGSYCIYPMYT

-474 INLNGYADIN
+474 INLNAYADIN

-490 PLDGLR
+490 PLEGLS

-519 DLNGYGYIF
+519 DQNGYGYIF

-533 SYTAENIL
+533 SRTVENIL
-541 TYAKDFGKHHFD
+541 TYAKDIKKHHFD
-553 LTALYASSRK
+553 ITLLYASSRK
-563 KYHDNTAA
+563 KYHDNTATGA
-571 ASKFINDELLWHNLG
+571 KFINDELLWHNLG
-586 GGGTQTAKSYTD
+586 GGATQTAKSYTD
-598 LYTTV
+598 LYKTV

-623 RRDGSSVFGED
+623 RRDGSSVFGSD

-639 FPSVALGW
+639 FPSIALGW
-647 NIANEKFMEKTQ
+647 NIANEKFMEKVD
-659 GWLNN
+659 WLNN

-692 ITMDGQSATALY
+692 LTMDGQSATALY

-724 GIDFGLLNNRIN
+724 GIDFGILNNRIN
-736 GNIDFYTSTTT
+736 GNIDFYTSKTT

-759 GYSNVYMNMGKTAN
+759 GYSNVYMNMGETAN
-773 KGLEVTINS
+773 KGLEITINS

-790 TWGTNL
+790 TWGTSL

-809 GDEKSDIG
+809 GDKQDDLG

-828 IYDYEMVGI
+828 IYDYVMEGI
-837 WQKDEIERGDH
+837 WQKDEIDRGDH
-848 LKWDPQA
+848 LNHDPQA

-860 KLRDVNGDGKIDP
+860 KLKDLDGDGKITP
-873 NDDKTIQ
+873 EGDKKIQ

-888 GGLTNTFTYKNLS
+888 GGMTNTFTYKNLS

-939 ESNPSNEYRS
+939 ESNPTNEYRS
-949 LSKTSNRWGYGFPC
+949 LSKTSNRWGYGFPRS
-963 DASFTRI
+963 AAFTRI

-980 AQITNALRISALT
+980 AQICNVLHLNALT
-993 VYASARNLA
+993 VYASGRNLF
-1002 TFTSWKGWDPES
+1002 TFTDWKGWDPES

-1033 YVFGLNVTF
+1033 MVFGLNVTF

>member
-1 MKYANLILPSHKLCF
+1 MKYAKLTLPSRKLCF
-16 VVALA
+16 VMALA
-21 AGMIAVP
+21 AGMIAFP
-28 MPTMAEQAVQ
+28 LPTMAEQAVQ
-38 NIQQAGVVK
+38 DVQQAGVVK

-52 KNGDAVIGATVK
+52 KNGEGVIGATVK
-64 VKNAQTGTVT
+64 VKDAQTGTVT
-74 DFNGNFSLSVQKA
+74 DFDGNFTLNVQKA
-87 GTLVVSYIGYLAK
+87 GTLVVSYIGYLTK
-100 EVAFNPGQ
+100 EVAFTPGQ

-141 TSINKDRLS
+141 TS
-150 KLPVTNVLQAVQGAA
+150 
-165 AGVIN
+165 IN

-233 SGGSLNDINPSD
+233 SGGSLNDINPND

-280 KPSVSYNGYIGIE
+280 KPNISYNGYIGIE
-293 DFAHK
+293 DFAK
-298 MDFCNGSQI
+298 KLDFCNGQEI
-307 TQRYKDYVA
+307 TQRYRDYVA
-316 QNPGET
+316 QNAGET
-322 MYNDFVKN
+322 MFNDYVKN
-330 QNEAEAQAA
+330 ANEAEAQAA

-354 IIQDHNVTVNGGA
+354 IIQDHNVTINGGA
-367 EKIKYFISGDY
+367 ERVKYFISGDY
-378 MSQKGVLK
+378 MKQKGVLK
-386 GFNYKRYSL
+386 GFNYQRYSL
-395 RMNIDA
+395 RLNVDA

-440 EDNGSYCIYPMYT
+440 DENGNYEQYPMYSET
-453 ESLFFNPMRDVN
+453 LFFNPMQYID

-474 INLNGYADIN
+474 INLNVYAELD

-490 PLDGLR
+490 PLSGLR
-496 YKFNFGYSFVPRR
+496 YKFNFGYSFVPKR
-509 ENYYNGAEQN
+509 ENYYNGEAQFN
-519 DLNGYGYIF
+519 TSGGYGYIF

-533 SYTAENIL
+533 SYTSENIL
-541 TYAKDFGKHHFD
+541 SYAKDFGKHHID

-563 KYHDNTAA
+563 KYHENKATG
-571 ASKFINDELLWHNLG
+571 SKFINDELSWHNLG
-586 GGGTQTAKSYTD
+586 GGSTQTSGSYSD

-623 RRDGSSVFGED
+623 RRDGSSVFGND
-634 NKYGT
+634 NKYGV

-647 NIANEKFMEKTQ
+647 NLANEKFMEKFD
-659 GWLNN
+659 WLNN

-692 ITMDGQSATALY
+692 ITMDGATATALY

-709 GNSGLGWETT
+709 GNSGLSWETT
-719 KTFNI
+719 KTFNF
-724 GIDFGLLNNRIN
+724 GIDFGILNNRIN
-736 GNIDFYTSTTT
+736 GTIDFYTSTTT

-773 KGLEVTINS
+773 TGLEITINS

-790 TWGTNL
+790 TWGTSL

-809 GDEKSDIG
+809 GDEKDDIG

-828 IYDYEMVGI
+828 IYDYEMEGI
-837 WQKDEIERGDH
+837 WQEDEIAAGKH
-848 LKWDPQA
+848 LNQDPQA
-855 QPGDV
+855 QAGDV
-860 KLRDVNGDGKIDP
+860 KLKDINGDGKIDP
-873 NDDKTIQ
+873 NDDKVIQ
-880 GQTTPKWI
+880 GQTTPKWTA
-888 GGLTNTFTYKNLS
+888 GLTNTFSYKGIT
-901 LSIFIQTVQGL
+901 LSIFIQTAQGQ
-912 KRNNSLLAMASD
+912 KRNNSLLAMAAD
-924 EMGRRNSTTEIGYWT
+924 EQGRRNSTTEVGYWT
-939 ESNPSNEYRS
+939 PENRSNEYRS

-963 DASFTRI
+963 DASYTRI

-980 AQITNALRISALT
+980 TQITNMLHLSSLT
-993 VYASARNLA
+993 AYVSGRNLA
-1002 TFTSWKGWDPES
+1002 TFTSWKGWDPEA

-1033 YVFGLNVTF
+1033 FVFGLNVTF

>member
-1 MKYANLILPSHKLCF
+1 MKYAKLTLPSKKLCF
-16 VVALA
+16 VMALA
-21 AGMIAVP
+21 AGMVAFP
-28 MPTMAEQAVQ
+28 LPTMAEQAVQ
-38 NIQQAGVVK
+38 NVQQAGVVK

-64 VKNAQTGTVT
+64 VKDAQTGTVT

-87 GTLVVSYIGYLAK
+87 GSIVVSYIGYLTK
-100 EVAFNPGQ
+100 EVAFTPGQ
-108 TLNISI
+108 SLNITI

-165 AGVIN
+165 AGV
-170 KDRLSKLP
+170 
-178 VTNVLQAVQGAAAG
+178 
-192 VTISQGS
+192 TITQGS

-233 SGGSLNDINPSD
+233 SGGSLNDINPGD

-280 KPSVSYNGYIGIE
+280 KPSVSYNGYIGFE
-293 DFAHK
+293 DFAKK
-298 MDFCNGSQI
+298 MDFCNGAQI

-322 MYNDFVKN
+322 MYNDYVKN
-330 QNEAEAQAA
+330 QNEADAQAA
-339 GRETD
+339 GKETD

-367 EKIKYFISGDY
+367 DKIKYFISGDY

-440 EDNGSYCIYPMYT
+440 EDDGSYCIYPMYT

-474 INLNGYADIN
+474 INLNAYADIN

-490 PLDGLR
+490 PLEGLS

-519 DLNGYGYIF
+519 DQNGYGYIF

-533 SYTAENIL
+533 SRTVENIL
-541 TYAKDFGKHHFD
+541 TYAKDIKKHHFD
-553 LTALYASSRK
+553 ITLLYASSRK
-563 KYHDNTAA
+563 KYHDNTATGA
-571 ASKFINDELLWHNLG
+571 KFINDELLWHNLG
-586 GGGTQTAKSYTD
+586 GGATQTAKSYTD
-598 LYTTV
+598 LYKTV

-623 RRDGSSVFGED
+623 RRDGSSVFGSD

-639 FPSVALGW
+639 FPSIALGW
-647 NIANEKFMEKTQ
+647 NIANEKFMEKVD
-659 GWLNN
+659 WLNN

-692 ITMDGQSATALY
+692 LTMDGQSATALY

-724 GIDFGLLNNRIN
+724 GIDFGILNNRIN
-736 GNIDFYTSTTT
+736 GNIDFYTSKTT

-759 GYSNVYMNMGKTAN
+759 GYSNVYMNMGETAN
-773 KGLEVTINS
+773 KGLEITINS

-790 TWGTNL
+790 TWGTSL

-809 GDEKSDIG
+809 GDKQDDLG

-828 IYDYEMVGI
+828 IYDYVMEGI

-848 LKWDPQA
+848 LNHDPQA

-860 KLRDVNGDGKIDP
+860 KLADLNGDGKITP
-873 NDDKTIQ
+873 EGDKKIQ

-888 GGLTNTFTYKNLS
+888 GGMTNTFTYKNLS

-939 ESNPSNEYRS
+939 ESNPTNEYRS
-949 LSKTSNRWGYGFPC
+949 LSKTSNRWGYGFPRS
-963 DASFTRI
+963 AAFTRI

-980 AQITNALRISALT
+980 AQICNMLHLNALT
-993 VYASARNLA
+993 VYASGRNLF
-1002 TFTSWKGWDPES
+1002 TFTDWKGWDPES

-1033 YVFGLNVTF
+1033 MVFGLNVTF

>member
-1 MKYANLILPSHKLCF
+1 MKNVHLSLPSKKLCF
-16 VVALA
+16 AMALA
-21 AGMIAVP
+21 AGIMAFP
-28 MPTMAEQAVQ
+28 LPTMAEQAVQ
-38 NIQQAGVVK
+38 NVQQTGVVK

-52 KNGDAVIGATVK
+52 KNGDGVIGATVK
-64 VKNAQTGTVT
+64 VKDAATGTVT
-74 DFNGNFSLSVQKA
+74 DYDGNFSLNVQKA
-87 GTLVVSYIGYLAK
+87 GTLVVSYIGYLTK
-100 EVAFNPGQ
+100 EVAFTPGQ

-165 AGVIN
+165 AGV
-170 KDRLSKLP
+170 
-178 VTNVLQAVQGAAAG
+178 
-192 VTISQGS
+192 TITQGS

-233 SGGSLNDINPSD
+233 SGGSLNDINPGD

-280 KPSVSYNGYIGIE
+280 KPSVSYNGYIGFE
-293 DFAHK
+293 NFAHK
-298 MDFCNGSQI
+298 MDYCNGAQI

-349 VSQTG
+349 ISQTG

-367 EKIKYFISGDY
+367 EKVKYFISGDY

-395 RMNIDA
+395 RMNVDA
-401 DVTDYLKIGTN
+401 DVTDYLRIGTN

-421 GGRVNFLMAEAMSP
+421 GGRVNFMMAEAMSP

-440 EDNGSYCIYPMYT
+440 EDDGSYCIYPMYT
-453 ESLFFNPMRDVN
+453 ESLFFNPMRDIN

-474 INLNGYADIN
+474 INLNAYAELN

-490 PLDGLR
+490 PLSGLT
-496 YKFNFGYSFVPRR
+496 YKFNFGYSFVPKR

-519 DLNGYGYIF
+519 DPNGYGYIF

-533 SYTAENIL
+533 SRTVENIL
-541 TYAKDFGKHHFD
+541 TYAKDIQKHHFD
-553 LTALYASSRK
+553 ITLLYASSRK
-563 KYHDNTAA
+563 KYHDNTATGA
-571 ASKFINDELLWHNLG
+571 KFINDELLWHNLG

-598 LYTTV
+598 LYKTV

-623 RRDGSSVFGED
+623 RRDGSSVFGSD

-639 FPSVALGW
+639 FPSIALGW
-647 NIANEKFMEKTQ
+647 NIANEKFMEKAD
-659 GWLNN
+659 WLNN

-692 ITMDGQSATALY
+692 LTMDGQSNTALY

-724 GIDFGLLNNRIN
+724 GIDFGFLNNRIN

-759 GYSNVYMNMGKTAN
+759 GFSNVYMNMGKTAN
-773 KGLEVTINS
+773 KGLEITINS

-837 WQKDEIERGDH
+837 WQKEEIDRGDH

-912 KRNNSLLAMASD
+912 KRNNSLLGTASD
-924 EMGRRNSTTEIGYWT
+924 EMGRRNSPTEIGYWS
-939 ESNPSNEYRS
+939 ESNPSNEFRS

-970 KDITLSYQFP
+970 KDVTLSYQFP
-980 AQITNALRISALT
+980 AQIINALRISALT

-1002 TFTSWKGWDPES
+1002 TFTSWKGWDPEA

>member
-1 MKYANLILPSHKLCF
+1 

-21 AGMIAVP
+21 AGMNAVP

-165 AGVIN
+165 AGV
-170 KDRLSKLP
+170 
-178 VTNVLQAVQGAAAG
+178 
-192 VTISQGS
+192 TITQGS

>member
-1 MKYANLILPSHKLCF
+1 MKYANLTLPSRKLCF

-38 NIQQAGVVK
+38 NVQQAGVVK

-64 VKNAQTGTVT
+64 VKDSQVGTVT
-74 DFNGNFSLSVQKA
+74 NFDGNFSLNVQKA
-87 GTLVVSYIGYLAK
+87 GRLVVSYIGYLTK
-100 EVAFNPGQ
+100 EVAFTPGQ
-108 TLNISI
+108 TLNIEI

-141 TSINKDRLS
+141 TS
-150 KLPVTNVLQAVQGAA
+150 
-165 AGVIN
+165 IN

-796 VWSWNKNEIKDLY
+796 VWSWNKNKIKDLY

>member
-1 MKYANLILPSHKLCF
+1 MKYANLTLPSKKLCF
-16 VVALA
+16 VMALA
-21 AGMIAVP
+21 AGMMSFP
-28 MPTMAEQAVQ
+28 MSTKAEQAVQ
-38 NIQQAGVVK
+38 NVQQAGVVK

-64 VKNAQTGTVT
+64 VKDAQTGTVT
-74 DFNGNFSLSVQKA
+74 NFDGDFSLNVQKS
-87 GTLVVSYIGYLAK
+87 GTLVISYIGYLTK
-100 EVAFNPGQ
+100 EVPFTVGQ
-108 TLNISI
+108 TLNITI

-165 AGVIN
+165 AGV
-170 KDRLSKLP
+170 
-178 VTNVLQAVQGAAAG
+178 
-192 VTISQGS
+192 TITQGS

-233 SGGSLNDINPSD
+233 SGGSLNDINPGD

-280 KPSVSYNGYIGIE
+280 KPSVSYNAYVGVE
-293 DFAHK
+293 DFAK
-298 MDFCNGSQI
+298 KLDYCNGPQI

-322 MYNDFVKN
+322 MYNDYVKN
-330 QNEAEAQAA
+330 ANEAEAQAA
-339 GRETD
+339 GKETD
-344 WLYDM
+344 GLYDM
-349 VSQTG
+349 ISQTG
-354 IIQDHNVTVNGGA
+354 IIQDHNVTINGGA

-440 EDNGSYCIYPMYT
+440 DENGNYEQYPMYSET
-453 ESLFFNPMRDVN
+453 LFFNPMQYIN

-474 INLNGYADIN
+474 INLNAYAELN

-509 ENYYNGAEQN
+509 ENYYNGVEEFNNAG
-519 DLNGYGYIF
+519 GYGYIF

-533 SYTAENIL
+533 SRTVENIL
-541 TYAKDFGKHHFD
+541 TYAKDIQKHHFD
-553 LTALYASSRK
+553 ITLLYASSRK
-563 KYHDNTAA
+563 KYHENKATG
-571 ASKFINDELLWHNLG
+571 SKFINDELQWHNLG
-586 GGGTQTAKSYTD
+586 SGGTQTSGSYSD
-598 LYTTV
+598 LYKTV

-623 RRDGSSVFGED
+623 RRDGSSVFGSD

-647 NIANEKFMEKTQ
+647 NIANEKFMEPTQ
-659 GWLNN
+659 NWLNS

-686 KMSNAA
+686 KMSNSA
-692 ITMDGQSATALY
+692 ITMDGATATALY

-724 GIDFGLLNNRIN
+724 GIDFGFLNNRIN

-752 RNLPKIS
+752 RNLPKIT

-809 GDEKSDIG
+809 GDEKDDLG

-828 IYDYEMVGI
+828 IYDYVMEGI
-837 WQKDEIERGDH
+837 WQEDEIAAGKH
-848 LKWDPQA
+848 LNQDPQA
-855 QPGDV
+855 QAGDV
-860 KLRDVNGDGKIDP
+860 KLKDLDGDGKITP
-873 NDDKTIQ
+873 EGDKKIQ
-880 GQTTPKWI
+880 GQTTPKWTA
-888 GGLTNTFTYKNLS
+888 GLTNTFSYKGLT
-901 LSIFIQTVQGL
+901 LSIFIQTAQGH
-912 KRNNSLLAMASD
+912 KRNNSLLAMAAD
-924 EMGRRNSTTEIGYWT
+924 EQGRRNSTTEVGYWT
-939 ESNPSNEYRS
+939 PENKSNEYRS

-963 DASFTRI
+963 DASYTRI
-970 KDITLSYQFP
+970 KDATLSYTFP
-980 AQITNALRISALT
+980 QQVLNVLHLSNLT
-993 VYASARNLA
+993 AYVSGRNLY

-1019 GWGGYENNY
+1019 GWSGYENNY

-1033 YVFGLNVTF
+1033 FVFGLNVTF

>member
-1 MKYANLILPSHKLCF
+1 M
-16 VVALA
+16 VLA
-21 AGMIAVP
+21 AGMITFP
-28 MPTMAEQAVQ
+28 LPTMAEQAVQ

-52 KNGDAVIGATVK
+52 QLGEPIIGATVK
-64 VKNAQTGTVT
+64 VKGTQSGTVT
-74 DFNGNFSLSVQKA
+74 DYDGNFSINVKDA
-87 GTLVVSYIGYLAK
+87 GTVVVSYIGYLTK
-100 EVAFNPGQ
+100 EMAFTPGRFLHI
-108 TLNISI
+108 TI

-132 KKSDVTGSV
+132 KKSDITGSV

-165 AGVIN
+165 AGV
-170 KDRLSKLP
+170 
-178 VTNVLQAVQGAAAG
+178 
-192 VTISQGS
+192 TITQGS

-233 SGGSLNDINPSD
+233 SGGSLNDINPGD

-269 ILITTKHGKDG
+269 ILITTKHGKEG
-280 KPSVSYNGYIGIE
+280 KPSVSYNGYIGFE
-293 DFAHK
+293 DFANK
-298 MDFCNGSQI
+298 MDFCNGPQI

-322 MYNDFVKN
+322 MANEYVKN
-330 QNEAEAQAA
+330 QAEIAAQAA
-339 GRETD
+339 GIETD
-344 WLYDM
+344 WIYDM

-367 EKIKYFISGDY
+367 ENIKYFISGDY

-421 GGRVNFLMAEAMSP
+421 GGRVNFMMAEAMSP
-435 YGKVY
+435 YGQVY
-440 EDNGSYCIYPMYT
+440 NEDGSYCIYPMAS
-453 ESLFFNPMRDVN
+453 ENLFFNPMRDVN

-474 INLNGYADIN
+474 INLNAYAEVN

-496 YKFNFGYSFVPRR
+496 YKFNFGYSYVPKR

-519 DLNGYGYIF
+519 DPNGFGSIF

-533 SYTAENIL
+533 SRTVENIL
-541 TYAKDFGKHHFD
+541 SYSKDIQKHHFD
-553 LTALYASSRK
+553 ITLLYASSRK
-563 KYHDNTAA
+563 KYHDNTATGA
-571 ASKFINDELLWHNLG
+571 KFINDELSWHNLG
-586 GGGTQTAKSYTD
+586 GGGTQTAKSYSD

-623 RRDGSSVFGED
+623 RRDGSSVFGAD

-647 NIANEKFMEKTQ
+647 NIANEKFMEKID
-659 GWLNN
+659 WLNN

-676 EAIGVYETLA
+676 EAIGVYQTLA

-692 ITMDGQSATALY
+692 LTMDGSSSIALY
-704 PSSRM
+704 PDSRM

-724 GIDFGLLNNRIN
+724 GIDFGFLNNRIN

-773 KGLEVTINS
+773 KGLEVTVNS

-790 TWGTNL
+790 TWGTSL

-809 GDEKSDIG
+809 GDQKDDLG

-823 EPISV
+823 EPIGV
-828 IYDYEMVGI
+828 IYDYEMEGI
-837 WQKDEIERGDH
+837 WQQSEIDAEEH
-848 LKWDPQA
+848 KNHDPQA
-855 QPGDV
+855 QAGDV
-860 KLRDVNGDGKIDP
+860 KLRDIDGDGKITP
-873 NDDKTIQ
+873 EGDKTIQ
-880 GQTTPKWI
+880 GQTTPKWT
-888 GGLTNTFTYKNLS
+888 GGITNTFTYKNLS
-901 LSIFIQTVQGL
+901 LSIFIQTVQGV
-912 KRNNSLLAMASD
+912 KRYNTLLSTASD
-924 EMGRRNSTTEIGYWT
+924 EMGRRNSTTEVGYWSAT
-939 ESNPSNEYRS
+939 NPTNEFRS
-949 LSKTSNRWGYGFPC
+949 LSKTSNRWGYGFPS

-970 KDITLSYQFP
+970 KDVTLSYQFP
-980 AQITNALRISALT
+980 AQITNALHLSALT
-993 VYASARNLA
+993 VYASGRNLA
-1002 TFTSWKGWDPES
+1002 TFTNWIGWDPEANIS
-1014 DITQR
+1014 GR
-1019 GWGGYENNY
+1019 GSSGYENNY

-1033 YVFGLNVTF
+1033 LVFGVNVTF

>member
-1 MKYANLILPSHKLCF
+1 MKLCF
-16 VVALA
+16 AMALA
-21 AGMIAVP
+21 AGIMAFP
-28 MPTMAEQAVQ
+28 LPTMAEQAVQ
-38 NIQQAGVVK
+38 NVQQAGVVK

-52 KNGDAVIGATVK
+52 KNGDGVIGATVK
-64 VKNAQTGTVT
+64 VKDAATGTVT
-74 DFNGNFSLSVQKA
+74 DFDGNFSLNVQNA
-87 GTLVVSYIGYLAK
+87 GTLVVSYIGFLTK
-100 EVAFNPGQ
+100 EVPFTVGQ
-108 TLNISI
+108 TLNITI

-141 TSINKDRLS
+141 TSINKE
-150 KLPVTNVLQAVQGAA
+150 
-165 AGVIN
+165 
-170 KDRLSKLP
+170 RLSKLP

-192 VTISQGS
+192 VTIQQGS

-205 PSALV
+205 PTALV

-233 SGGSLNDINPSD
+233 SGGSLNDINPGD

-280 KPSVSYNGYIGIE
+280 KPSISYNGYLGIE
-293 DFAHK
+293 DFAKK
-298 MDFCNGSQI
+298 MDYCNGAQI
-307 TQRYKDYVA
+307 TQRYRDYVS

-322 MYNDFVKN
+322 MYNDYVKN
-330 QNEAEAQAA
+330 ANEAEAQAA
-339 GRETD
+339 GKETD

-349 VSQTG
+349 ISQTG
-354 IIQDHNVTVNGGA
+354 IIQDHNVTINGGA
-367 EKIKYFISGDY
+367 EKVKYFISGDY

-395 RMNIDA
+395 RMNLDA

-440 EDNGSYCIYPMYT
+440 DENGNYEQYPMYSET
-453 ESLFFNPMRDVN
+453 LFFNPMQYIN

-474 INLNGYADIN
+474 INLNAYAELN

-496 YKFNFGYSFVPRR
+496 YKFNFGYSFVPKR
-509 ENYYNGAEQN
+509 ESYYNGEAEFN
-519 DLNGYGYIF
+519 YSGGYGYIF

-533 SYTAENIL
+533 SRTVENIL
-541 TYAKDFGKHHFD
+541 SYAKDIKKHHFD
-553 LTALYASSRK
+553 ITLLYASSRK
-563 KYHDNTAA
+563 KYHENKATG
-571 ASKFINDELLWHNLG
+571 SKFINDELSWHNLG
-586 GGGTQTAKSYTD
+586 GGSTQTSGSYTD

-603 SQMGRLNYSY
+603 SQMGRLNYSF

-623 RRDGSSVFGED
+623 RRDGSSVFGSD

-639 FPSVALGW
+639 FPSIALGW

-659 GWLNN
+659 SWLNN

-686 KMSNAA
+686 KMSNSP
-692 ITMDGQSATALY
+692 ITMDGQTATALY

-724 GIDFGLLNNRIN
+724 GIDFGFLNNRIN

-796 VWSWNKNEIKDLY
+796 VWSYNKNEIKDLY
-809 GDEKSDIG
+809 GDKKDDIG
-817 NRWFIG
+817 NGWFIG

-828 IYDYEMVGI
+828 IYDYVMEGI
-837 WQKDEIERGDH
+837 WQEDEIARGDH
-848 LKWDPQA
+848 LNHDPQA

-860 KLRDVNGDGKIDP
+860 KLADLDGDGKITP
-873 NDDKTIQ
+873 EGDKKIQ
-880 GQTTPKWI
+880 GQTAPKWTA
-888 GGLTNTFTYKNLS
+888 GLTNTFSFKGFT
-901 LSIFIQTVQGL
+901 LSIFIQTAQGH
-912 KRNNSLLAMASD
+912 KRNNSLLRMAAD
-924 EMGRRNSTTEIGYWT
+924 EQGRRNSTTEVGYWT
-939 ESNPSNEYRS
+939 PENRSNEYRS
-949 LSKTSNRWGYGFPC
+949 LSKTSNRWGYAFPRN
-963 DASFTRI
+963 AGYTRI
-970 KDITLSYQFP
+970 KDVTLSYQFP
-980 AQITNALRISALT
+980 AQVINALRISALT
-993 VYASARNLA
+993 AYVSGRNLA
-1002 TFTSWKGWDPES
+1002 TFTSWKGWDPEA

-1019 GWGGYENNY
+1019 GWSGYENNY

-1033 YVFGLNVTF
+1033 FVFGLNVTF

>member
-1 MKYANLILPSHKLCF
+1 MKLCF
-16 VVALA
+16 AMALA
-21 AGMIAVP
+21 AGIMAFP
-28 MPTMAEQAVQ
+28 LPTMAEQAVQ
-38 NIQQAGVVK
+38 NVQQAGVVK

-52 KNGDAVIGATVK
+52 KNGDGVIGATVK
-64 VKNAQTGTVT
+64 VKDAQAGTVT
-74 DFNGNFSLSVQKA
+74 DYNGNFSLNVQKA
-87 GTLVVSYIGYLAK
+87 GTLVVSYIGYLTK
-100 EVAFNPGQ
+100 EIAFTPGQ
-108 TLNISI
+108 TLNITI

-141 TSINKDRLS
+141 TS
-150 KLPVTNVLQAVQGAA
+150 
-165 AGVIN
+165 IN

-233 SGGSLNDINPSD
+233 SGGSLNDINPGD

-269 ILITTKHGKDG
+269 ILITTKHGKEG
-280 KPSVSYNGYIGIE
+280 KPSVSYNGYIGFE
-293 DFAHK
+293 NFAHK
-298 MDFCNGSQI
+298 MDYCNGAQI

-401 DVTDYLKIGTN
+401 DVTNYLKIGTN

-421 GGRVNFLMAEAMSP
+421 GGRVNFMMAEAMSP

-440 EDNGSYCIYPMYT
+440 EDDGSYCIYPMYT
-453 ESLFFNPMRDVN
+453 ESLFFNPMRDIN

-474 INLNGYADIN
+474 INLNAYAELN

-490 PLDGLR
+490 PLTGLT
-496 YKFNFGYSFVPRR
+496 YKFNFGYSFVPKR

-519 DLNGYGYIF
+519 DPNGYGYIF

-533 SYTAENIL
+533 SRTVENIL
-541 TYAKDFGKHHFD
+541 TYAKDIKKHHFD
-553 LTALYASSRK
+553 ITLLYASSRK
-563 KYHDNTAA
+563 KYHDNTATGA
-571 ASKFINDELLWHNLG
+571 KFINDELLWHNLG

-598 LYTTV
+598 LYKTV

-623 RRDGSSVFGED
+623 RRDGSSVFGAD

-639 FPSVALGW
+639 FPSIALGW
-647 NIANEKFMEKTQ
+647 NIANEKFMEKAD
-659 GWLNN
+659 WLNN

-692 ITMDGQSATALY
+692 LTMDGQSATALY

-724 GIDFGLLNNRIN
+724 GIDFGFLNNRIN

-752 RNLPKIS
+752 RNLPKVS

-773 KGLEVTINS
+773 KGLEITINS

-848 LKWDPQA
+848 LNWDPQA

-912 KRNNSLLAMASD
+912 KRNNSLLGTASD
-924 EMGRRNSTTEIGYWT
+924 EMGRRNSPTEIGYWS
-939 ESNPSNEYRS
+939 ESNPSNEFRS

-970 KDITLSYQFP
+970 KDVTLSYQFP
-980 AQITNALRISALT
+980 AQIINALRISALT

-1002 TFTSWKGWDPES
+1002 TFTSWKGWDPEA

-1019 GWGGYENNY
+1019 GWRDYENNY